1 MNTSTY
7 YGEAVINIISGIPM
21 RRLSW
26 SDAELFVYAQ
36 VSNEVGIERIGGMSS
51 MPEIVKERLGELGQ
65 DLWFTNQ
72 WVKAIQSHQRIAITS
87 WTPTDEDVVAQDW
100 VLA

>member
-1 MNTSTY
+1 
-7 YGEAVINIISGIPM
+7 M

-36 VSNEVGIERIGGMSS
+36 VSNEVSIEKLGGMASV
-51 MPEIVKERLGELGQ
+51 PYLVKHILGDLGQ

-72 WVKAIQSHQRIAITS
+72 WVKAIQSHNLIAITS

-100 VLA
+100 VTV

>member
-1 MNTSTY
+1 MY
-7 YGEAVINIISGIPM
+7 YGYAVINIISGIPM

-26 SDAELFVYAQ
+26 SDSELFVYAQ
-36 VSNEVGIERIGGMSS
+36 VSNEVGIEYVGEMRSV
-51 MPEIVKERLGELGQ
+51 PEVVKNRLLHLGQ

-87 WTPTDEDVVAQDW
+87 WTPTDEDVVGMDW
-100 VLA
+100 VLV